1 MTSLYERSVLI
12 FGNSSISNSLCDQL
26 AENFAI
32 HYLPYFP
39 ILTGISS
46 KPFINEIASRSWLRR
61 CNIISSTL
69 SLNKLLADPKL
80 LAIFSSCSSKSI
92 SNFSDYL
99 LVRSR
104 LKIYH
109 LTSSPKSLD
118 RLLETLNMNVIPCY
132 PNIVTEFKQNT
143 IKIVGKYI
151 VDIPAESISQ
161 SSQDLIELFNRYS
174 SSVILNIREMED
186 LFKARFILTSFTYAE
201 LLRKLSPMP
210 HQRNYFTELEGHWQE
225 YEPFIKRFSEFNSWG
240 LETIKQNSTYLSLL
254 DPSLSDIAW
263 IIRTLVFDKSY
274 KMERFIDTI
283 KKGI

>member
-1 MTSLYERSVLI
+1 
-12 FGNSSISNSLCDQL
+12 
-26 AENFAI
+26 
-32 HYLPYFP
+32 
-39 ILTGISS
+39 
-46 KPFINEIASRSWLRR
+46 
-61 CNIISSTL
+61 
-69 SLNKLLADPKL
+69 
-80 LAIFSSCSSKSI
+80 
-92 SNFSDYL
+92 
-99 LVRSR
+99 
-104 LKIYH
+104 
-109 LTSSPKSLD
+109 
-118 RLLETLNMNVIPCY
+118 MNVIPCY

-151 VDIPAESISQ
+151 VDIPAENISQ
-161 SSQDLIELFNRYS
+161 SSKDLIELFNRHS

-201 LLRKLSPMP
+201 LLRKLSPIP

-225 YEPFIKRFSEFNSWG
+225 YEPFIKKFSEFNSWG